1 VTSRVPV
8 QPWSRRFL
16 RAAVALCSRILVV
29 AAVVGMLLPWI
40 SHVLSGHDGRIAWA
54 VDLAA
59 HWQWLYLAM
68 LAVGALLGA
77 TIRRGWLFA
86 LLLAPLPWWS
96 AAPRMENAM
105 DSRAEIAV
113 VAVNVHVSTRDAAD
127 LARWLAST
135 SVDLVVVSEVSP
147 AFAESLER
155 LPGFPHREVAPAEN
169 PFGIAVLSRFPMD
182 AVAVRDAD
190 GVAHRGTRRHRRGV
204 RRAVRGAPDATD
216 VPTPLRRAQPAA
228 SGCRG
233 TRGPTRRSATRR
245 GRLQRDAVV
254 ERVFHPLETRHA
266 ACQRLAADV
275 AEPMGQMVRH
285 PDRSCGGQRALA
297 CTRRP
302 HRPRAGFRSPA
313 AAGEAGAGR
322 IGRGEMSDRGPA
334 G

>member
-1 VTSRVPV
+1 M
-8 QPWSRRFL
+8 
-16 RAAVALCSRILVV
+16 VALCTRVLVV
-29 AAVVGMLLPWI
+29 GAIVGMLLPWT
-40 SHVLSGHDGRIAWA
+40 SHVLSGHDGKIAWA

-68 LAVGALLGA
+68 LAVGSLLGA

-96 AAPRMENAM
+96 AAPRMENAV

-113 VAVNVHVSTRDAAD
+113 AAVNVHVSTRDAAA

-190 GVAHRGTRRHRRGV
+190 GVARIEARVDTGV
-204 RRAVRGAPDATD
+204 GCVELFAVHPMPPMSPRLYAARNQLLRDVAGRAVQQGVPRLVVGDFNATPWSSAFSILAKHGMRRASGLQ
-216 VPTPLRRAQPAA
+216 PTWPSRWGGWFGIPIDHVVGSGHWRVLEARIGSELGSDHRPLLA
-228 SGCRG
+228 
-233 TRGPTRRSATRR
+233 
-245 GRLQRDAVV
+245 
-254 ERVFHPLETRHA
+254 
-266 ACQRLAADV
+266 RLALG
-275 AEPMGQMVRH
+275 ESTEGRCPTQGR
-285 PDRSCGGQRALA
+285 PDDSSGI
-297 CTRRP
+297 
-302 HRPRAGFRSPA
+302 
-313 AAGEAGAGR
+313 E
-322 IGRGEMSDRGPA
+322 
-334 G
+334 